1 MTDEPGRTIDVS
13 NNQMASIEDVMK
25 LHLALMKNFKQSQF
39 LGINLLTLKMA
50 EDLALKIIKK
60 INGKHQL
67 PVTDLV
73 RFGDGEL
80 IDRIEQELP

>member
-1 MTDEPGRTIDVS
+1 
-13 NNQMASIEDVMK
+13 
-25 LHLALMKNFKQSQF
+25 
-39 LGINLLTLKMA
+39 LTLKMA
-50 EDLALKIIKK
+50 EDLDLKIIKK
-60 INGKHQL
+60 IDGKHQL